1 VLKVALIGSTGAVGQ
16 EFVVALNKHPWFE
29 LTHVISSER
38 SAGKKYVDAIRDPQS
53 GVVKWHNREQIPDYI
68 RDTVISKLDD
78 INPKDFDL
86 IFTAVESDTAQMIEP
101 KLAAIVPVIST
112 AAAFRYE
119 DDVPILIPGVND
131 GHIELLNKQK
141 KNRGWNGFIAPLPN
155 CTTTGLAITLK
166 PIINAFGI
174 KNVFM
179 TSMQALSGAGR
190 SPGVIAL
197 DILDNVIPYIP
208 KEEEKVQ
215 IETKKILGKYDQH
228 YDKIISDALKV
239 SCTCTRVPVS
249 DGHTEIVFVETI
261 KKCDLE
267 SIEKQI
273 KYFSENVS
281 IKDLPSAPK
290 EYIVINNDPSRPQP
304 RIDREVN
311 DGMTT
316 VIGRLRQDTVFENGI
331 KYVLLTHNE
340 KMGSA
345 KGAVLLAE
353 LLKSKNII

>member
-1 VLKVALIGSTGAVGQ
+1 M
-16 EFVVALNKHPWFE
+16 H
-29 LTHVISSER
+29 
-38 SAGKKYVDAIRDPQS
+38 
-53 GVVKWHNREQIPDYI
+53 
-68 RDTVISKLDD
+68 
-78 INPKDFDL
+78 
-86 IFTAVESDTAQMIEP
+86 
-101 KLAAIVPVIST
+101 
-112 AAAFRYE
+112 
-119 DDVPILIPGVND
+119 
-131 GHIELLNKQK
+131 LL
-141 KNRGWNGFIAPLPN
+141 
-155 CTTTGLAITLK
+155 
-166 PIINAFGI
+166 
-174 KNVFM
+174 
-179 TSMQALSGAGR
+179 
-190 SPGVIAL
+190 
-197 DILDNVIPYIP
+197 
-208 KEEEKVQ
+208 
-215 IETKKILGKYDQH
+215 H
-228 YDKIISDALKV
+228 
-239 SCTCTRVPVS
+239 RVPVS
-249 DGHTEIVFVETI
+249 DGHTEIVFVETV

-281 IKDLPSAPK
+281 IKKIFHLLPK